1 MELSGVLDLEKLI
14 YINMPREEAT
24 RNYLLQCAE
33 IFSRCYGVWTKTG
46 KRVSLT
52 PTRLQNDYLFNDSCR
67 LIVAKYEDKI
77 LGHAFYTSFNLETLG
92 GKVVWITQLVIDDK
106 YRNMNIAQTLILS
119 CMGTEAKA
127 VGLCTSH
134 PYAVK
139 ALEKATKCKVDP
151 DMVIKYAKELIAK
164 SNIPYLK
171 GATLKCINDACLIDT
186 KFDVDHTE
194 INAILKEL
202 INRDEWKLGKLSDEH
217 EFFAVVFIQ

>member
-14 YINMPREEAT
+14 YINMPCKEAT

-92 GKVVWITQLVIDDK
+92 GKIVWITQLVVDDK

-151 DMVIKYAKELIAK
+151 DMVIKHAKELIAK
-164 SNIPYLK
+164 SNILYLE
-171 GATLKCINDACLIDT
+171 GATLKCTNDACLIDT

-202 INRDEWKLGKLSDEH
+202 TNRDEWKLGKLPDEH